1 MAQSSKKARGGSV
14 RSLERGLAVLAAMNR
29 RKLPSVMELARDTR
43 LPRPTVYRLLET
55 LSRGG
60 FVTRTSPHDRYCL
73 ARGVRTLSD
82 GFVEDDWIA
91 DIAAPLMT
99 QFTRELVWPVALLTF
114 EESRMLVRETT
125 HEASTLSIDHGMVGR
140 SLPMLRT
147 AAGRCYLAFC
157 PAKER
162 RAILEMLS
170 RSKALEDRW
179 AREPQ
184 RLTKLLDA
192 IKAKGY
198 AIQDREINPKT
209 TGIAVPVRLGTRVLG
224 SLSSIWISSALT
236 IENAEAEL
244 HPPLATTAAR
254 IADAIRERA
263 LKQASLIAN
272 GSAPIPARAQRSMN
286 QGMRQP
292 EHYPGQ

>member
-55 LSRGG
+55 LSRAG

-192 IKAKGY
+192 IRAKGY

-286 QGMRQP
+286 QRMRQP
-292 EHYPGQ
+292 EHDPGQ

>member
-1 MAQSSKKARGGSV
+1 MRTMARNGNKTRGGSV
-14 RSLERGLAVLAAMNR
+14 RSLERGLALLAAMNR
-29 RKLPSVMELARDTR
+29 RKLPSVVELARDTR

-55 LSRGG
+55 LSRAG
-60 FVTRTSPHDRYCL
+60 FVTRSSPHDRYCL
-73 ARGVRTLSD
+73 ARRVRILSD
-82 GFVEDDWIA
+82 GFAEDEWIA

-99 QFTRELVWPVALLTF
+99 QFTRELFWPVALLTF
-114 EESRMLVRETT
+114 EDGHMLVRETT

-157 PAKER
+157 PGKER

-170 RSKALEDRW
+170 RSKAPEDRW

-192 IKAKGY
+192 IQAKGC

-209 TGIAVPVRLGTRVLG
+209 TGIAVPIRLGPRMLG
-224 SLSSIWISSALT
+224 CISSIWISSALT
-236 IENAEAEL
+236 IERAEVEL
-244 HPPLATTAAR
+244 FPPLASTAGR
-254 IADAIRERA
+254 IADAMRDRA
-263 LKQASLIAN
+263 LKEANLLAN
-272 GSAPIPARAQRSMN
+272 GSAAMPAGA
-286 QGMRQP
+286 
-292 EHYPGQ
+292 

>member
-170 RSKALEDRW
+170 RSKALEDRS

-286 QGMRQP
+286 QRMRQP
-292 EHYPGQ
+292 EHDPGQ

>member
-1 MAQSSKKARGGSV
+1 
-14 RSLERGLAVLAAMNR
+14 
-29 RKLPSVMELARDTR
+29 
-43 LPRPTVYRLLET
+43 
-55 LSRGG
+55 
-60 FVTRTSPHDRYCL
+60 
-73 ARGVRTLSD
+73 
-82 GFVEDDWIA
+82 
-91 DIAAPLMT
+91 
-99 QFTRELVWPVALLTF
+99 
-114 EESRMLVRETT
+114 MLVRETT

-272 GSAPIPARAQRSMN
+272 GNAPIPARAQRSMN
-286 QGMRQP
+286 QRMRQP
-292 EHYPGQ
+292 EHDPGQ

>member
-1 MAQSSKKARGGSV
+1 M
-14 RSLERGLAVLAAMNR
+14 RSLERGLAVLAAMNC
-29 RKLPSVMELARDTR
+29 RKLPSVVELARDTR

-55 LSRGG
+55 LSRAG

-91 DIAAPLMT
+91 DIAAPLMKE
-99 QFTRELVWPVALLTF
+99 FTGDLVWPVALMTF
-114 EESRMLVRETT
+114 EEGRMLVRETT

-162 RAILEMLS
+162 RAIVEMLS
-170 RSKALEDRW
+170 RSKAPEDRW

-184 RLTKLLDA
+184 RLTRLLDA
-192 IKAKGY
+192 VEAKGY

-209 TGIAVPVRLGTRVLG
+209 TGIAVPIRLGPRLLA
-224 SLSSIWISSALT
+224 SMSSIWISSAMT
-236 IENAEAEL
+236 IEKAEAEL
-244 HPPLATTAAR
+244 YPPLAATAAR
-254 IADAIRERA
+254 IATAIRNRA
-263 LKQASLIAN
+263 LAQANSLTE
-272 GSAPIPARAQRSMN
+272 GSALIGADA
-286 QGMRQP
+286 
-292 EHYPGQ
+292 